1 MADYVIQPITNED
14 LTTKVVDGTGIFD
27 ELMTAANAHLTYQ
40 WEQDRI
46 TGSSYAE
53 VYLGQLTAVLGQAV
67 LFLTERDKTYLN
79 NLLVQSQIKL
89 ADAQVALAAQD
100 LLNKQQELL
109 NNEQELLNKQ
119 QELLNAQKQM
129 ELMEQQ
135 IQLAKKQVEL
145 ADKELLAKDKEMQL
159 LDKQI
164 TVQEATADLT
174 RQKIKTEMAQISDS
188 VDGVSVTG
196 ILGAQIAVQEATI
209 DLTGQKIKTEMAQIA
224 DAVDGIAVTGILGA
238 QIALYKQ
245 QKDGFLRDAEQKA
258 LKIVADT
265 WITRKTVD
273 DGTPLPTGFD
283 TNAVDAFTRK
293 VADGVQVTY

>member
-79 NLLVQSQIKL
+79 NLLVQTQIKL
-89 ADAQVALAAQD
+89 ADAQVALA
-100 LLNKQQELL
+100 
-109 NNEQELLNKQ
+109 EQELLNKQ
-119 QELLNAQKQM
+119 QELLNSQKQM

-135 IQLAKKQVEL
+135 IQLAEKQVEL
-145 ADKELLAKDKEMQL
+145 ADKELLVKDKEMQL
-159 LDKQI
+159 LGKQI
-164 TVQEATADLT
+164 AVQEATADLT

-196 ILGAQIAVQEATI
+196 ILGAQIA
-209 DLTGQKIKTEMAQIA
+209 
-224 DAVDGIAVTGILGA
+224 
-238 QIALYKQ
+238 LYKQ
-245 QKDGFLRDAEQKA
+245 QRDGFLRDAEQKA

>member
-79 NLLVQSQIKL
+79 NLLVQAQIKL

-109 NNEQELLNKQ
+109 N
-119 QELLNAQKQM
+119 AQKQM

-135 IQLAKKQVEL
+135 IQLAEKQVEL
-145 ADKELLAKDKEMQL
+145 ADKELLVKDKEMQL

-164 TVQEATADLT
+164 AVQEATADLT

-196 ILGAQIAVQEATI
+196 ILGAQIA
-209 DLTGQKIKTEMAQIA
+209 
-224 DAVDGIAVTGILGA
+224 
-238 QIALYKQ
+238 LYKQ
-245 QKDGFLRDAEQKA
+245 QRDGFLRDAEQKA

-283 TNAVDAFTRK
+283 TAAVDAFTRK
-293 VADGVQVTY
+293 VADGVQVNY

>member
-109 NNEQELLNKQ
+109 N
-119 QELLNAQKQM
+119 AQKQM

-135 IQLAKKQVEL
+135 IQLAEKQVEL
-145 ADKELLAKDKEMQL
+145 ADKELLVKDKEMQL

-164 TVQEATADLT
+164 AVQEATADLT

-188 VDGVSVTG
+188 VDGVS
-196 ILGAQIAVQEATI
+196 
-209 DLTGQKIKTEMAQIA
+209 
-224 DAVDGIAVTGILGA
+224 VTGILGA

-283 TNAVDAFTRK
+283 TAAVDAFTRK
-293 VADGVQVTY
+293 VADGVQVNY